1 MASTLA
7 GRVDALGVVARLAH
21 AFATPADPDDPDQV
35 DVELIREVAPL
46 IDSLCT
52 AWYRLEIEGMERVP
66 TGPALLVLNHESG
79 ISFIELLGWGA
90 RWYRDR
96 PGEPP
101 LAGLGHDAMFAIP
114 GLGNFL
120 VRAGG
125 VRASQANADAVFS
138 RGRKVVVAPGGNR
151 EAFRAW
157 RERGRVKLGG
167 HDGFARL
174 ALRHRVPVVPMV
186 FNGGHEGF
194 VVLDDGA
201 AMVRRMGTLARRLR
215 VDTWPLFLGLPWG
228 VAWGPA
234 FHLPLPTKVRVRML
248 DAIPTD
254 PYPPGSD
261 RDPAAVSELYR
272 TVWSRMQAAK
282 DDLQSRR
289 RWPVLG

>member
-1 MASTLA
+1 MTEAST
-7 GRVDALGVVARLAH
+7 GIARLAAAMQRLAR
-21 AFATPADPDDPDQV
+21 AFAEPADPDDPDQV
-35 DVELIREVAPL
+35 DVGLIREVAPL

-66 TGPALLVLNHESG
+66 PGPALIVLNHESG
-79 ISFIELLGWGA
+79 ITFVELFGWGA

-96 PGEPP
+96 PDEPP

-125 VRASQANADAVFS
+125 VRASHANADAVFA
-138 RGRKVVVAPGGNR
+138 RGRKIVVAPGGNL
-151 EAFRAW
+151 EAFRSW

-201 AMVRRMGTLARRLR
+201 AVVRRMGTLARRLR
-215 VDTWPLFLGLPWG
+215 VDTWPLYLGLPWG

-248 DAIPTD
+248 DAIPTA
-254 PYPPGSD
+254 PYPAGSD
-261 RDPAAVSELYR
+261 RDPAAVSDLYR
-272 TVWSRMQAAK
+272 TVWSRMQAAM

-289 RWPVLG
+289 RRPVLG